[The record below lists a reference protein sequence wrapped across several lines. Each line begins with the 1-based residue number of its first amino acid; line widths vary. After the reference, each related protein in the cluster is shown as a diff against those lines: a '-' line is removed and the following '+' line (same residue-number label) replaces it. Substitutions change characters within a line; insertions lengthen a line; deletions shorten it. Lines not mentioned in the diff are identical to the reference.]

1 MAPKRKSHAV
11 KGAAPGAAKAS
22 QVPKLIIAGGVE
34 VLGVRTGPDSII
46 QIEAYLNPRMGLPTS
61 DDFYGYSDN
70 ITVSTDFKADT
81 PKLAELPRYSMA
93 TIELPML
100 NEDLT
105 CSEILMWECI
115 SVKTEVVGINTL
127 INCHSAAMRE
137 YPDGGNGEGAGFPI
151 QGMNYHFFAVGG
163 EALDLQFTVSNY
175 RANYPAGVE
184 VLKGLPKSA
193 QVLDS
198 GLKGKLTA
206 DDSFPI
212 ECWVADP
219 SKNENTRYYGS
230 YTGGLQT
237 PPVLQFTNS
246 TTTILLNE
254 NGVGPLC
261 KGDKM
266 FLSSADI
273 VGFQTQQ
280 NKKMKYRGL
289 ARYFNVTLRKR
300 IVKNPY
306 PVSTLL
312 STLFSQMQPVI
323 HGQTMTGSDAQ
334 VEEVR
339 VYQGTE
345 KLPGDPDM
353 IRYRSQLGEEITVPP
368 GGHVPH
374 N

>member
-11 KGAAPGAAKAS
+11 KPTAGAAKAS

-34 VLGVRTGPDSII
+34 VLGVRAGPDCII
-46 QIEAYLNPRMGLPTS
+46 QIEAFLNPRMGQGEES
-61 DDFYGYSDN
+61 DYYGYSDN
-70 ITVSTDFKADT
+70 ITVAQSFEQDS
-81 PKLAELPRYSMA
+81 PKSAELPRYSMA
-93 TIELPML
+93 KIELPLL

-115 SVKTEVVGINTL
+115 SVKTEVVGVNTL
-127 INCHSAAMRE
+127 INCHSAAKRE
-137 YPDGGNGEGAGFPI
+137 FENEGAGYPV

-163 EALDLQFTVSNY
+163 EPLDLQFTVSNY
-175 RANYPAGVE
+175 RSKYPNDVD
-184 VLKGLPKSA
+184 VLKNVPKSA
-193 QVLDS
+193 QVIDS
-198 GLKGKLTA
+198 GLKGRLTN
-206 DDSFPI
+206 DGSFPI
-212 ECWVADP
+212 ECWVPDP
-219 SKNENTRYYGS
+219 AKNENTRYYGAF
-230 YTGGLQT
+230 TGGLNT
-237 PPVLQFTNS
+237 PPVMQFTNS

-261 KGDKM
+261 KGDQL

-280 NKKMKYRGL
+280 NNKMHYRGL
-289 ARYFNVTLRKR
+289 GRYFNVTLRKR

-312 STLFSQMQPVI
+312 STLFTQMQPVI
-323 HGQTMTGSDAQ
+323 HGQTMEGANAQ

-339 VYQGTE
+339 VYQGSE

-368 GGHVPH
+368 GRKVVY